1 MDEFIPLAR
10 PDVSQDE
17 IDIVTE
23 TIRSGWL
30 TTGPKVTEFELLLSQ
45 YLQNNDSKLYTVGLN
60 SCTSALFLALL
71 ALDIKAGDEVIVPT
85 WTFAATAQV
94 VDWVGATVVLC
105 DIDEESLNIDVQ
117 QAEKLITKNT
127 KAIIPVHIAGYPCD
141 MDAIERLAKKYNLK
155 IIEDSADT
163 LGSKI
168 KKKSTGTYSDISIT
182 SFYGSHIISCAGN
195 GGMFLTN
202 NRGYYRKANVL
213 RSWGRMSSLIKDS
226 ENINKR
232 LGIKLKGIEYD
243 RKFVFSEI
251 GYNFEP
257 SEISASFGL
266 IQLKK
271 FKKFNKI
278 RNRNF
283 NLHFNFFTNYKEF
296 FIQPKIKKNIS
307 TNFLAYPLI
316 LKENNIFSR
325 KQLQIYLEKNKIQT
339 RPIFSGNILR
349 HPAFENLNFAQNKR
363 GSFKSSDYIMRN
375 GLLIGC
381 HQGLTERHINY
392 IHKIVNKFIKKKWY
406 PIDNKNDIIC
416 KIKNNLKI

>member
-1 MDEFIPLAR
+1 MKISYGKNVYDNLEIQSVVNTLK
-10 PDVSQDE
+10 VSTQMGKNVLNFE
-17 IDIVTE
+17 KKIGNIFSKKYALMVN
-23 TIRSGWL
+23 SG
-30 TTGPKVTEFELLLSQ
+30 S
-45 YLQNNDSKLYTVGLN
+45 
-60 SCTSALFLALL
+60 SALILALNVL
-71 ALDIKAGDEVIVPT
+71 NFKKDSEIITPCLNFGTAVSSILISGYKPVFVDI
-85 WTFAATAQV
+85 
-94 VDWVGATVVLC
+94 
-105 DIDEESLNIDVQ
+105 NIDTLQ
-117 QAEKLITKNT
+117 INTNLIEKKITKKT
-127 KAIIPVHIAGYPCD
+127 KALLIPNLIGNIPD
-141 MDAIERLAKKYNLK
+141 WQKIKTIAKKYNLK

-202 NRGYYRKANVL
+202 NRGYYKKANVL
-213 RSWGRMSSLIKDS
+213 RSWGRMSSIIKNS
-226 ENINKR
+226 ENINER

-251 GYNFEP
+251 GFNFEP

-271 FKKFNKI
+271 FKGFNKI

-363 GSFKSSDYIMRN
+363 ESFKSSDYIMRN

-381 HQGLTERHINY
+381 HQGLTEKHKNY
-392 IHKIVNKFIKKKWY
+392 NHKIVNKFIKKK
-406 PIDNKNDIIC
+406 
-416 KIKNNLKI
+416 IKK